1 MNQLELKV
9 PPVAVGG
16 LVAAMAWGMDRWG
29 MVPFERWT
37 GVVLA
42 LAVAGF
48 AMAIAGVVA
57 FRRVRTTVDPF
68 DPEKASVLVTTSV
81 YAWSR
86 NPMYFGMLL
95 VLLAWA
101 LFLADGLAV
110 FATLLFIPWMNRF
123 QIMPEERVMRA
134 KFGEAFDEW
143 ALRVR
148 RWI

>member
-1 MNQLELKV
+1 
-9 PPVAVGG
+9 
-16 LVAAMAWGMDRWG
+16 

-48 AMAIAGVVA
+48 AVAIAGVVA
-57 FRRVRTTVDPF
+57 FRRARTSVDPF
-68 DPEKASVLVTTSV
+68 NPEKASALVTTNV

-95 VLLAWA
+95 VLVAWA
-101 LFLADGLAV
+101 LLLADALAV
-110 FATLLFIPWMNRF
+110 VVTLLFIPWMNRF
-123 QIMPEERVMRA
+123 QIIPEERVMQA
-134 KFGEAFDEW
+134 KFGEEFDDW
-143 ALRVR
+143 AARVR